1 MQHLA
6 QTEVEQAIMEVVDR
20 LDELVGDIGDVGRR
34 AALAGSEYRRKK
46 ASMTLAVIEHP
57 PGGVK
62 MDAKSRD
69 ARIELACRDE
79 QECHALA
86 EAEMETIRE
95 SLRAHRSRLDALRT
109 LAANIRAVTDPR
121 LG

>member
-1 MQHLA
+1 MHHLA
-6 QTEVEQAIMEVVDR
+6 QTEVEQAIMSVVDR
-20 LDELVGDIGDVGRR
+20 LDELVGDLGETGRR
-34 AALAGSEYRRKK
+34 AAIANSEYRRKK
-46 ASMTLAVIEHP
+46 ALMTLAVTEHP

-69 ARIELACRDE
+69 ARIELACQDE
-79 QECHALA
+79 QQAHAFA
-86 EAEMETIRE
+86 EAELEILRE
-95 SLRAHRSRLDALRT
+95 SLRAHRARLDALRT